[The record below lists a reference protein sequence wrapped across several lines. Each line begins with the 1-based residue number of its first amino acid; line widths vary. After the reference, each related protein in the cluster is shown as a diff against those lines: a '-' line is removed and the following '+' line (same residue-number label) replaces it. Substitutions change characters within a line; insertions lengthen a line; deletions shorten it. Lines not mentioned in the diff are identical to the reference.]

1 MFEEQQKLAIRLP
14 YGYLNVYAWYDKPEE
29 ILHIDIIS
37 ANKLV
42 PLDMNGLSDPFVQL
56 RQVLFRIYFQ

>member
-1 MFEEQQKLAIRLP
+1 MYEEQQRRAVQYP
-14 YGYLNVYAWYDKPEE
+14 YGFLNVYAWYDSREE
-29 ILHIDIIS
+29 ILHIDVIS

-56 RQVLFRIYFQ
+56 RLVHLAVTVN